1 MGSHAGDADLR
12 SKSRMDA
19 QQVAGGAGN
28 GGDGGCGWR
37 SWEQRARDFRA
48 SGGKQGRAG
57 AAKQAW
63 APAQADEDGGSG
75 DYVGG
80 GREVREA
87 SWMKRARLR
96 RLERVSPMRVA
107 LAELFKPK

>member
-1 MGSHAGDADLR
+1 VGESREEQARR
-12 SKSRMDA
+12 SRPERGA
-19 QQVAGGAGN
+19 QAEKGKG
-28 GGDGGCGWR
+28 
-37 SWEQRARDFRA
+37 
-48 SGGKQGRAG
+48 SGG
-57 AAKQAW
+57 
-63 APAQADEDGGSG
+63 
-75 DYVGG
+75 YVGG

>member
-1 MGSHAGDADLR
+1 MR
-12 SKSRMDA
+12 SKWPDGPGIAGSSREKAGTGDSE
-19 QQVAGGAGN
+19 QEISEREEESREEQVR
-28 GGDGGCGWR
+28 R
-37 SWEQRARDFRA
+37 SRPVR
-48 SGGKQGRAG
+48 G
-57 AAKQAW
+57 
-63 APAQADEDGGSG
+63 AQADEDGGPG

-96 RLERVSPMRVA
+96 SRERVSPIREA